1 MTGDVKLKRMTDEEE
16 SHYIYRICR
25 NKDIG
30 KYDMTWKEVQDIL
43 NSELEEEYT
52 ESKYRKEYQAM
63 QRGID
68 MKALD
73 GTNTEEQMEEMKL
86 LKMELEME
94 KKKKQTESVYYNRI
108 LREHSRQEMLYEKA
122 GEAIR
127 DVELDVPKFN
137 PLQLEKNNGEWLLGF
152 SDVHAYKFFESLT
165 NVYNR
170 DILEERMNKL
180 MAEVIS
186 SIEINGITELT
197 VLNGGDS
204 LEGMLRNSALQS
216 LELGV
221 VETVVQF
228 QRWLVEWLNQLSK
241 HVKIRYIHL
250 ISANHSEVR
259 PLNSRAGQFPK
270 EDMEIIIANY
280 IKDVCES
287 NPRIEVVVPDEAF
300 AMFEMAGYQV
310 IAHHGHGIRDRRKYV
325 ERMTRKL
332 RVFLDYGIFGHF
344 HHGEIK
350 TIDEGGDHDCEVIGL
365 PSIIGTDGY
374 ADSILE
380 GSKSSALLF
389 KFEKGKGRV
398 QENKFILN

>member
-1 MTGDVKLKRMTDEEE
+1 MIIETNFKRMSDEEE
-16 SHYIYRICR
+16 SHYIYRVCR
-25 NKDIG
+25 NKDMG
-30 KYDMTWKEVQDIL
+30 VYELTWKEVQDIL
-43 NSELEEEYT
+43 NQELENEFT

-68 MKALD
+68 MVDYANTD
-73 GTNTEEQMEEMKL
+73 TEEQMEEMKL

-94 KKKKQTESVYYNRI
+94 KKKKQTEAVYYNRI
-108 LREHSRQEMLYEKA
+108 LREHSRQEMIYERA
-122 GEAIR
+122 AEAIR
-127 DVELDVPKFN
+127 DVELEIPKFN
-137 PLQLEKNNGEWLLGF
+137 PLQLEKSKGEWLLGF
-152 SDVHAYKFFESLT
+152 SDMHAYKYFESLT
-165 NVYNR
+165 NSYSR

-180 MAEVIS
+180 MAEVIRS
-186 SIEINGITELT
+186 VEVNGITKLT

-241 HVKIRYIHL
+241 HVEIKYIHL
-250 ISANHSEVR
+250 ISANHSEIR

-280 IKDVCES
+280 IKDVCSS

-300 AMFEMAGYQV
+300 AMFEMAGYKV
-310 IAHHGHGIRDRRKYV
+310 LAHHGHGIKDRRKYI

-332 RVFLDYGIFGHF
+332 RVFLDYGIFGHL

-350 TIDEGGDHDCEVIGL
+350 TIDEGGTNDCEIIGL

-380 GSKSSALLF
+380 GSKASAVLF
-389 KFEKGKGRV
+389 RFEEGKGRN